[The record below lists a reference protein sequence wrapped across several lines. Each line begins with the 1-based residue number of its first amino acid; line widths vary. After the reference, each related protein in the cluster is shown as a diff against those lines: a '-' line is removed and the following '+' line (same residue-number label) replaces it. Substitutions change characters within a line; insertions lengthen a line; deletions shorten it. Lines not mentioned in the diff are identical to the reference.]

1 MRFPLVIGNWKLHG
15 NKNLIQDL
23 ILKLSSNLTK
33 FQGCKVIIA
42 PPLIYLDYV
51 KTLLNDSFIEIGA
64 QNVDVNLCG
73 AFTGEI
79 SANMIKDI
87 GVRYIIIGHSERRI
101 HHKENDKLIAKKLSV
116 LKSVGIIPVLCIGET
131 KQEYENGSTEIV
143 CIRQINAIL
152 NTSGIE
158 AFKNTIVAYE
168 PVWAIGTGQSAK
180 PDHAQY
186 VHNFIREYLAN
197 KNKEIADNLIIQ
209 YGGSVN
215 SSNAAELF
223 SQPDI
228 DGALVGAASLNV
240 AVFTDIIN
248 AAIKVKLDF

>member
-15 NKNLIQDL
+15 NKKLIKDL
-23 ILKLSSNLTK
+23 IVKLCSNLTN

-51 KTLLNDSFIEIGA
+51 KTLLNDSFIEIAA
-64 QNVDVNLCG
+64 QNVDVNLSG
-73 AFTGEI
+73 AFTGDI

-87 GVRYIIIGHSERRI
+87 GARYLIIGHSERRI
-101 HHKENDKLIAKKLSV
+101 HHKENDKLIAKKFLV

-131 KQEYENGSTEIV
+131 KQEYENGSTEKV
-143 CIRQINAIL
+143 CMRQINAIL
-152 NTSGIE
+152 NRSGIE
-158 AFKNTIVAYE
+158 GFKNTIVAYE
-168 PVWAIGTGQSAK
+168 PIWAIGTGQSAK

-186 VHNFIREYLAN
+186 VHKFIREYLAN

-223 SQPDI
+223 SQDDI
-228 DGALVGAASLNV
+228 DGALVGAASLNTV
-240 AVFTDIIN
+240 VFTEIIN
-248 AAIKVKLDF
+248 AAIKAKVSF